1 MLPIVC
7 VISKYQCGLNSQK
20 YVKMYLKN
28 EGVKLAGD
36 KKNGRYYTP
45 TEFAAYLCHG
55 SHESEFTKPGISFT
69 LRSLNTNIGLFT

>member
-1 MLPIVC
+1 
-7 VISKYQCGLNSQK
+7 
-20 YVKMYLKN
+20 MYLKN

-55 SHESEFTKPGISFT
+55 PHESEFTKPGIS
-69 LRSLNTNIGLFT
+69 LH